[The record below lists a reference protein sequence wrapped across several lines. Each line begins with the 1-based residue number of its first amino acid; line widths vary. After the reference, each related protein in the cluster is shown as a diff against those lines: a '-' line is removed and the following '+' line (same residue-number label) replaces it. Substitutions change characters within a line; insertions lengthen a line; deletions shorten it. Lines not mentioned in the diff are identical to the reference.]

1 MYKSLPLN
9 KNPNIKNKVISNIK
23 SIKSLIIKK
32 IIIITV
38 LIIIYSSRWY
48 ELKFGLTTRFNL
60 IINSFQMC

>member
-48 ELKFGLTTRFNL
+48 ELKFG
-60 IINSFQMC
+60 